1 MLEVNRAI
9 AARCI
14 SVVLLTLPVLG
25 LCTESEMLSETAMPT
40 TGISSVNVQKNISHT
55 DASLQQEGS
64 APVSAPKLTTESIQ
78 QLRPVDVAEAGRPL
92 TIALL
97 MPQDGSPFMAAA
109 KIVGNGLMAAS
120 KTSARPANILLIEAP
135 STATLDDQLD
145 AAVAAGAD
153 VVVGPLERN
162 AVENI
167 AARESLPLPTV
178 ALNIPSQAQSA
189 PVPDNLIMMSVS
201 TETEAKYIA
210 RLAVKALPA
219 YSDRYG
225 FPQIAIFVS
234 QGAWEQRI
242 AETFQQELAAAHV
255 NYNVITISEETL
267 PTLQKSIEPKLTEEE
282 ELVYREK
289 TAEARK
295 HYAAGSTQLK
305 RRIAAIQAERRA
317 KIATTEPP
325 YQASLLALD
334 AQTASL
340 VRNRLPREMRVWATS
355 ASNPGDPRTSSTSA
369 ALAYDLEN
377 VVFSECP
384 LIVRYDAQGFEA
396 RFETAMPYSLA
407 AKRLF
412 ALGADAYELA
422 QQWSIKRQIIQFH
435 GETGFLQLDRKQ
447 SAEVTRTPQTIIV
460 REGHLIEVAP
470 DLISTPELP
479 NIQPPKP
486 IAETNTPLV
495 QVDEIFNDV
504 RRTDVKSIIISPQ
517 QTIPDPVPTP
527 MLPPVKRPLSSDTS
541 TPLAPNYA
549 TEATPILRDDES
561 FKAMPG
567 TMPANNGSTA
577 NSDETLSSLDLES
590 DSNRDSEL
598 QDVEQAH

>member
-1 MLEVNRAI
+1 
-9 AARCI
+9 
-14 SVVLLTLPVLG
+14 
-25 LCTESEMLSETAMPT
+25 
-40 TGISSVNVQKNISHT
+40 
-55 DASLQQEGS
+55 
-64 APVSAPKLTTESIQ
+64 
-78 QLRPVDVAEAGRPL
+78 
-92 TIALL
+92 
-97 MPQDGSPFMAAA
+97 
-109 KIVGNGLMAAS
+109 
-120 KTSARPANILLIEAP
+120 
-135 STATLDDQLD
+135 
-145 AAVAAGAD
+145 
-153 VVVGPLERN
+153 
-162 AVENI
+162 
-167 AARESLPLPTV
+167 
-178 ALNIPSQAQSA
+178 
-189 PVPDNLIMMSVS
+189 
-201 TETEAKYIA
+201 
-210 RLAVKALPA
+210 
-219 YSDRYG
+219 
-225 FPQIAIFVS
+225 
-234 QGAWEQRI
+234 
-242 AETFQQELAAAHV
+242 
-255 NYNVITISEETL
+255 
-267 PTLQKSIEPKLTEEE
+267 
-282 ELVYREK
+282 
-289 TAEARK
+289 
-295 HYAAGSTQLK
+295 
-305 RRIAAIQAERRA
+305 
-317 KIATTEPP
+317 
-325 YQASLLALD
+325 
-334 AQTASL
+334 
-340 VRNRLPREMRVWATS
+340 MRVWATS

-504 RRTDVKSIIISPQ
+504 RRTDVKSIIINPQ
-517 QTIPDPVPTP
+517 QIIPDPVPTP

-567 TMPANNGSTA
+567 TIPANNGSTA
-577 NSDETLSSLDLES
+577 NSDETLSSLNLES

-598 QDVEQAH
+598 QGVEQAH